1 MESIR
6 NPTHRGGS
14 RNEKGKDMKHN
25 ISELAKANGYGL
37 AVDRHGVYT
46 NYILTNEKGIIRIET
61 DAVKGHAPV
70 IIRSN
75 HKIEIP
81 EKFSFF
87 YSDYYKDY
95 TVCEEI
101 NGSLDYAK
109 LSKSDIEQII
119 VNNK

>member
-1 MESIR
+1 MEL
-6 NPTHRGGS
+6 
-14 RNEKGKDMKHN
+14 N
-25 ISELAKANGYGL
+25 ISKLAKANGYGVE
-37 AVDRHGVYT
+37 VDRHGVYT

-61 DAVKGHAPV
+61 DAVKGHVLV
-70 IIRSN
+70 IILSN

-87 YSDYYKDY
+87 YSDYDKNY

-101 NGSLDYAK
+101 NGSLDFAK
-109 LSKSDIEQII
+109 LSENDIEQII

>member
-1 MESIR
+1 
-6 NPTHRGGS
+6 
-14 RNEKGKDMKHN
+14 MKLN
-25 ISELAKANGYGL
+25 ISKLAKANGYDVK
-37 AVDRHGVYT
+37 VDRHGVYT
-46 NYILTNEKGIIRIET
+46 NYILTNEKGIIRVET
-61 DAVKGHAPV
+61 DAVKGHHAPV

-87 YSDYYKDY
+87 YSDYDKDY

-101 NGSLDYAK
+101 NGNLDYAK
-109 LSKSDIEQII
+109 LSENDIEQII